1 MIWVVLYKIFIRFIV
16 FLALTRSLDEHHYII
31 PSYDCSISN
40 WFVFHPSDHT
50 EFFWIQSSYRSSH
63 VFNSTSSDILQYL
76 NIPISTFSARQ
87 SAATTAKW
95 SAPLTTS
102 RTHDSISASGGYSSS
117 SRFFWMTSSTFQLTL
132 GTSIAVPYHYY
143 RV

>member
-76 NIPISTFSARQ
+76 NIPLSTFSARQ
-87 SAATTAKW
+87 SAATKPSEVHHSPQAERMTQYL
-95 SAPLTTS
+95 PVEDIHLLLV
-102 RTHDSISASGGYSSS
+102 SSE
-117 SRFFWMTSSTFQLTL
+117 
-132 GTSIAVPYHYY
+132 
-143 RV
+143 